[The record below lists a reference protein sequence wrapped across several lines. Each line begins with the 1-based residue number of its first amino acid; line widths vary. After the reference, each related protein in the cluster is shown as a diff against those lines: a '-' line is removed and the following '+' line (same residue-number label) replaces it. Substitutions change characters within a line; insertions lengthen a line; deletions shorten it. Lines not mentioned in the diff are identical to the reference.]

1 MFLLQE
7 EEIKEIKITSSRLL
21 IKAWYIIK
29 LLQLKKFMN
38 IKIEDIHIFASYYWT
53 IL

>member
-21 IKAWYIIK
+21 IKAILVWPWYQISTIE
-29 LLQLKKFMN
+29 KFY
-38 IKIEDIHIFASYYWT
+38 EH
-53 IL
+53 